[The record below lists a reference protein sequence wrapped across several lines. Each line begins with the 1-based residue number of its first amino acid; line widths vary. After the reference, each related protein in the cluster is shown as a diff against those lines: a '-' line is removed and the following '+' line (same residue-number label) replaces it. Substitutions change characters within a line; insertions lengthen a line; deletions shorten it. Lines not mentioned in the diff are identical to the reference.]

1 MLTALALPP
10 VPFLLLALI
19 GAGVVRKRRWLGWT
33 FVWIAVAGIWFSA
46 TVGGAQA
53 ITRWLLEPPPALN
66 FDRVRELKA
75 EVAGGAAAIV
85 VLGGGLENFAP
96 EYGVGNL
103 TDQSVE
109 RLRYGIWLARQS
121 GLPLAFAGGVGR
133 AQRAETQ
140 SEARVAARIA
150 AEEFG
155 LPLKWVEDRSRDTRE
170 NAERTVALLQ
180 PEGVRHLILVTHGWH
195 MPRALR
201 AFAAAGPA
209 LHLEAAP
216 MGLAESSLRSDL
228 EWMPSGRGFRQ
239 MRQALQEV
247 VGRWAGA

>member
-10 VPFLLLALI
+10 VPFLLLMLV
-19 GAGVVRKRRWLGWT
+19 GAGALRGRRWLGWGLI
-33 FVWIAVAGIWFSA
+33 WIAFAGLWLST
-46 TVGGAQA
+46 TVGAAQA
-53 ITRWLLEPPPALN
+53 VTRWLLQPPSAMG
-66 FDRVRELKA
+66 FDRVRELKSEA
-75 EVAGGAAAIV
+75 AGGAAAIV

-103 TDQSVE
+103 TDSSVE
-109 RLRYGIWLARQS
+109 RLRYGIWLSRQS
-121 GLPLAFAGGVGR
+121 GLPLAFAGGVGW
-133 AQRAETQ
+133 AQRAEAQ
-140 SEARVAARIA
+140 AEARVAARIA

-155 LPLKWVEDRSRDTRE
+155 HPLKWVEDRSRDTRE

-180 PEGVRHLILVTHGWH
+180 PEGIRHIVLVTHGWH

-209 LHLEAAP
+209 LHLEPAP
-216 MGLAESSLRSDL
+216 MGLADSALRADL

-239 MRQALQEV
+239 MRQTLTEV
-247 VGRWAGA
+247 GGRWAGA